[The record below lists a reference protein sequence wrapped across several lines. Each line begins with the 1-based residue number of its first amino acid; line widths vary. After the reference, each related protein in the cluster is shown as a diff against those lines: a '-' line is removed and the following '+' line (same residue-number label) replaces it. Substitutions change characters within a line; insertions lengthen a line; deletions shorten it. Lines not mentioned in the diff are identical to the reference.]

1 MRLRTSA
8 GINATV
14 PTSSMAD
21 IAFLLIIFFM
31 VCTTFSVDRTVVD
44 LPESVVREQI
54 IPNSA
59 IIVIDKEGQVY
70 LSEGAESPKPALI
83 SDVLVF
89 ASELIA
95 KSGNPNKFFLIKA
108 AQNIPYKMIDTVIEQ
123 LRNAKVLNINLV
135 TEQKARSGN

>member
-44 LPESVVREQI
+44 LPESEIRDQI
-54 IPNSA
+54 VPNSA
-59 IIVIDKEGQVY
+59 IIVIDKDGQVY
-70 LSEGAESPKPALI
+70 VSDGSDSPSPALI
-83 SDVLVF
+83 TDVLVF

-108 AQNIPYKMIDTVIEQ
+108 AQNIPYRLIDSVIEQ

-135 TEQKARSGN
+135 TEQKERGTS